1 VTKPERDGPTIT
13 SMSAAG
19 TSPREANVLLRVWL
33 PDRPGA
39 LGAVASRIGAVR
51 GDIVGIDVL
60 ERNDGVAIDEF
71 GVVLSDAELLHLLV
85 REVEEVDGC
94 RVEHV
99 TVVTHFPDPRLDAL
113 ISVALVCEADE
124 TGALQKTLATYAAT
138 AFQADWVA
146 LMAAEEVLATHGNP
160 PADNYLVAL
169 AQGTAS
175 SPAVASGLT
184 GPADLAAASLD
195 AVGAVLLVGRTGN
208 EFRERERAQLLALA
222 RIADHVWRRL
232 DGLSLP
238 PPAGTVQWEMPTPP
252 LVSAP

>member
-1 VTKPERDGPTIT
+1 
-13 SMSAAG
+13 MAG
-19 TSPREANVLLRVWL
+19 TSPRTACVLLRVWL

-60 ERNDGVAIDEF
+60 ERSEGVAIDEF
-71 GVVLSDAELLHLLV
+71 GVMLSDAELLPLLV

-99 TVVTHFPDPRLDAL
+99 TVVAHFPDPRLDAL
-113 ISVALVCEADE
+113 VSVAVVCEADDPA
-124 TGALQKTLATYAAT
+124 ALRSALATYAGS

-146 LMAAEEVLATHGNP
+146 VMDEDRVLASYGNP

-169 AQGTAS
+169 AQGAAS
-175 SPAVASGLT
+175 SPAVASGLA
-184 GPADLAAASLD
+184 GPADLAAAPLPTQ
-195 AVGAVLLVGRTGN
+195 GALLLVGRTGN

-232 DGLSLP
+232 EAG
-238 PPAGTVQWEMPTPP
+238 PAPAAAAAALHPVGAT
-252 LVSAP
+252 AG

>member
-1 VTKPERDGPTIT
+1 
-13 SMSAAG
+13 MSAAG
-19 TSPREANVLLRVWL
+19 TSQQAACVLLRVWL

-60 ERNDGVAIDEF
+60 ERNEGVAIDEF
-71 GVVLSDAELLHLLV
+71 GVVLSDAELLPLLV

-99 TVVTHFPDPRLDAL
+99 TVVSHFPDPRLDAL
-113 ISVALVCEADE
+113 ISVALVCEADDA
-124 TGALQKTLATYAAT
+124 TALQTVLATYAGS

-146 LMAAEEVLATHGNP
+146 LMGDERVLAAYGNP
-160 PADNYLVAL
+160 PADNYLGAL
-169 AQGTAS
+169 AQGAVS
-175 SPAVASGLT
+175 SPAVTSGLS
-184 GPADLAAASLD
+184 GPADLAAAPLPM
-195 AVGAVLLVGRTGN
+195 VGALLLVGRTGN
-208 EFRERERAQLLALA
+208 EFRERERGQLQALA

-232 DGLSLP
+232 DP
-238 PPAGTVQWEMPTPP
+238 DAGVTQWEMPTPP

>member
-1 VTKPERDGPTIT
+1 MP
-13 SMSAAG
+13 G
-19 TSPREANVLLRVWL
+19 TSPQAACVLLRVWL

-60 ERNDGVAIDEF
+60 ERNEGVAIDEF
-71 GVVLSDAELLHLLV
+71 GVMLPDAELLPLVV

-113 ISVALVCEADE
+113 VSVAVVCEADDPV
-124 TGALQKTLATYAAT
+124 ALQTALATYAGS

-146 LMAAEEVLATHGNP
+146 VMDDDGVLASYGNP

-169 AQGTAS
+169 AQGAAS
-175 SPAVASGLT
+175 SPAVASGLA
-184 GPADLAAASLD
+184 GPDDLAAAPLTSR
-195 AVGAVLLVGRTGN
+195 GAVLLVGRTGN

-232 DGLSLP
+232 EAGPPKVGLHAVGAT
-238 PPAGTVQWEMPTPP
+238 AG
-252 LVSAP
+252 

>member
-1 VTKPERDGPTIT
+1 
-13 SMSAAG
+13 
-19 TSPREANVLLRVWL
+19 VLLRVWL

-60 ERNDGVAIDEF
+60 ERNEGVAIDEF

-113 ISVALVCEADE
+113 ISVALVCEADDAG
-124 TGALQKTLATYAAT
+124 TLQKALATYAGT

-146 LMAAEEVLATHGNP
+146 VMNAEQVLATCGNP
-160 PADNYLVAL
+160 PADSYLVAL
-169 AQGTAS
+169 AEGTVA
-175 SPAVASGLT
+175 SPAVASGLS
-184 GPADLAAASLD
+184 GPSDLAAAPLD
-195 AVGAVLLVGRTGN
+195 HVGAVLLVGRTGN

-222 RIADHVWRRL
+222 RIADHVWRRI
-232 DGLSLP
+232 DPG
-238 PPAGTVQWEMPTPP
+238 AARAARARQWEMPTPP

>member
-1 VTKPERDGPTIT
+1 
-13 SMSAAG
+13 M
-19 TSPREANVLLRVWL
+19 LLRVWL

-71 GVVLSDAELLHLLV
+71 GVVLADAELLPLLV

-113 ISVALVCEADE
+113 VSVALVCEADNPV
-124 TGALQKTLATYAAT
+124 ALQTSLASYAGT

-146 LMAAEEVLATHGNP
+146 VVDGDHVLAACGNP
-160 PADNYLVAL
+160 PAEDYLVAL
-169 AQGTAS
+169 AQGAAS
-175 SPAVASGLT
+175 SPAVAEGLA
-184 GPADLAAASLD
+184 GPDDLATAPLTTM
-195 AVGAVLLVGRTGN
+195 GAVLLVGRTGN

-232 DGLSLP
+232 DAP
-238 PPAGTVQWEMPTPP
+238 RPPAADRQPVGATT
-252 LVSAP
+252 A

>member
-1 VTKPERDGPTIT
+1 
-13 SMSAAG
+13 
-19 TSPREANVLLRVWL
+19 VLLRVWL

-71 GVVLSDAELLHLLV
+71 GVVLSDAELLPLLV

-99 TVVTHFPDPRLDAL
+99 TVVSHFPDPRLDAL
-113 ISVALVCEADE
+113 ISVAIVCEADD
-124 TGALQKTLATYAAT
+124 TGTLQKTLATYAGS

-146 LMAAEEVLATHGNP
+146 VMDDEQLLASYGNP

-169 AQGTAS
+169 AQGAAS
-175 SPAVASGLT
+175 SPAVASGLA
-184 GPADLAAASLD
+184 GPADLAAAPLPM
-195 AVGAVLLVGRTGN
+195 VGAVLLVGRTGN
-208 EFRERERAQLLALA
+208 DFRERERAQLLALA
-222 RIADHVWRRL
+222 RIADHVWRRVAP
-232 DGLSLP
+232 SAA
-238 PPAGTVQWEMPTPP
+238 PPAPRPP
-252 LVSAP
+252 IRRPVGATTA

>member
-1 VTKPERDGPTIT
+1 
-13 SMSAAG
+13 
-19 TSPREANVLLRVWL
+19 VLLRVWL

-71 GVVLSDAELLHLLV
+71 GVVLSDAELLPLLV

-94 RVEHV
+94 RIEHV
-99 TVVTHFPDPRLDAL
+99 TVVSHFPDPRLDAL
-113 ISVALVCEADE
+113 MSVAIVCEADDVA
-124 TGALQKTLATYAAT
+124 ALQTSLAAYAGS

-146 LMAAEEVLATHGNP
+146 LMDGERVLAACGNP

-169 AQGTAS
+169 AQGAAS

-184 GPADLAAASLD
+184 GPADLAAAPLPM
-195 AVGAVLLVGRTGN
+195 VGAVLLVGRTGN
-208 EFRERERAQLLALA
+208 DFRERERAQLLALA

-232 DGLSLP
+232 AA
-238 PPAGTVQWEMPTPP
+238 PPAPPASRPPTRHP
-252 LVSAP
+252 VGATTH